1 MIGSHSKY
9 YIIYSYIN
17 NNGDIY
23 SPTMP
28 YKWKWANGPPK
39 TLLPL
44 GIFDNFEDV
53 TKLKSLLLD
62 TYPAKSKK
70 ATIVIRDNN
79 PFYCLNLIN
88 IYNIKKNMFY
98 LQSFFID
105 KSESYSIHELINL
118 FNNDILS

>member
-28 YKWKWANGPPK
+28 YKWKWANGPTK

-44 GIFDNFEDV
+44 GIFDNLEDV
-53 TKLKSLLLD
+53 TKLKTLLLD

-70 ATIVIRDNN
+70 ANIVIIDNN

>member
-1 MIGSHSKY
+1 MIVSQSKY

-28 YKWKWANGPPK
+28 YKWKWANGPIK

-44 GIFDNFEDV
+44 GVFDNYDDV
-53 TKLKSLLLD
+53 NKIKSLLLD

-70 ATIVIRDNN
+70 ATIIVRDNN
-79 PFYCLNLIN
+79 PYFCLNMIN
-88 IYNIKKNMFY
+88 MYKIKKNMFY
-98 LQSFFID
+98 LQSFFMN
-105 KSESYSIHELINL
+105 KVESYSIYELINL
-118 FNNDILS
+118 FNNDALS